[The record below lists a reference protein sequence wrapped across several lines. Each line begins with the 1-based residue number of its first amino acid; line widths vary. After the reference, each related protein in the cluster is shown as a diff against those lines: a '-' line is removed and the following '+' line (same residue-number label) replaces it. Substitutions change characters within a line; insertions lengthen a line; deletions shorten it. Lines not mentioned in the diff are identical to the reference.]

1 MKKDDGGFSLVELI
15 IVIAIMAVLAGALAP
30 MLINYI
36 QKSRDSKAMTN
47 ARNFE
52 TAVEASL
59 IDASEGTLGSDAER
73 DASGFSVQY
82 LSSNASA
89 PNPNDSTHSLIASI
103 YNSFDP
109 KGQGF
114 EAIAVVDTGK
124 VQQITYKDLKTRK
137 VYVYYA
143 DDSKKYG
150 TRTEAGKAGEWL
162 RYDTNRGDSWVSWYS
177 ICEGKY
183 TTPWWNGH
191 QSD

>member
-1 MKKDDGGFSLVELI
+1 MKKYDGGFSLVELI

-30 MLINYI
+30 MLIKYI

-103 YNSFDP
+103 IIPLIQKDRALRQLRWLIRGRFSRLHTRISRRARCMYIMLMIPRNMV
-109 KGQGF
+109 QGPRLVRR
-114 EAIAVVDTGK
+114 ESGLDMI
-124 VQQITYKDLKTRK
+124 
-137 VYVYYA
+137 
-143 DDSKKYG
+143 
-150 TRTEAGKAGEWL
+150 RTEATAG
-162 RYDTNRGDSWVSWYS
+162 
-177 ICEGKY
+177 
-183 TTPWWNGH
+183 
-191 QSD
+191 